1 MIFPSIDQGNFGIYH
16 GFWVEFL
23 YATVIVRVSV
33 SGLLR
38 KLASYVENRDLMG
51 KLILAFGKINTSFI
65 FYSFFCF

>member
-16 GFWVEFL
+16 DFWVEFL

-38 KLASYVENRDLMG
+38 KLTSYVENRDLN
-51 KLILAFGKINTSFI
+51 GKINTSFI
-65 FYSFFCF
+65 LLVLLLLI